1 VFHKSRALIHG
12 YFGMDN
18 VGDEATLAVIIEEL
32 KSRSIEPLV
41 LSANPQRT
49 MELHGVSSCPD
60 KLSSFKF

>member
-1 VFHKSRALIHG
+1 
-12 YFGMDN
+12 MDN
-18 VGDEATLAVIIEEL
+18 VCDEATLAVIIEEL